1 MKKQFTFVLAIVLCL
16 ILSGCSEE
24 VSLSFPFEDAD
35 VERIEMF
42 YFIDPTE
49 AEKKVL
55 TEQEDIQ
62 NLYQFLSGLTLR
74 DKETEPVAGGSVTSF
89 RFHLSDGTAYEVI
102 YSSSA
107 VKSGRIWA
115 TGMDQDYFTSAD
127 VGGIYQSFPYEAEAA
142 AEEELPVLTMKNDA
156 ESSDWDKIPMVMVDG
171 RLYYGT
177 GEESSV
183 DARCGVMD
191 GEITSSVDG
200 SEVPTKDN
208 QSNFGTGFGYQ
219 YGDNDTLEICMNG
232 KWIVFARR
240 EGTGNQVRF
249 GDRMVDASS
258 LSKETLA
265 WLEWYNSLAEEERM
279 AISMIPP
286 DLYSQLEFPGTEDAE
301 APSETEQGK

>member
-1 MKKQFTFVLAIVLCL
+1 MKKQFAFVLAIVLCL
-16 ILSGCSEE
+16 ILSGCSQE

-42 YFIDPTE
+42 HFIAPTE

-55 TEQEDIQ
+55 TEQDDIQ
-62 NLYQFLSGLTLR
+62 DLYQFLSGLTLR
-74 DKETEPVAGGSVTSF
+74 DKKTEPVAGGSVTSF
-89 RFHLSDGTAYEVI
+89 RFHLSDGTTYEVI
-102 YSSSA
+102 YSSIA

-115 TGMDQDYFTSAD
+115 TGMGQDYFTSAD
-127 VGGIYQSFPYEAEAA
+127 VEGIYNAYHYEAEDAE
-142 AEEELPVLTMKNDA
+142 EEELPILMT
-156 ESSDWDKIPMVMVDG
+156 ESDPDSSEWDKIPMVMVDG
-171 RLYYGT
+171 KLYYDT
-177 GEESSV
+177 GEESNM

-200 SEVPTKDN
+200 SEIPSEDN

-232 KWIVFARR
+232 KWIIFAQRD
-240 EGTGNQVRF
+240 GTGNQIRF
-249 GDRMVDASS
+249 GDRMVDADS

>member
-1 MKKQFTFVLAIVLCL
+1 MKKQFAFVLAMVLCL
-16 ILSGCSEE
+16 ILSGCSQE

-42 YFIDPTE
+42 HFIAPTE

-55 TEQEDIQ
+55 TEQDDIQ
-62 NLYQFLSGLTLR
+62 DLYQFLSGLTLR
-74 DKETEPVAGGSVTSF
+74 DKKTEPVAGGSVTSF
-89 RFHLSDGTAYEVI
+89 RFHLSDGTTYEVI
-102 YSSSA
+102 YSSIA

-115 TGMDQDYFTSAD
+115 AGMGQDYFTSAD
-127 VGGIYQSFPYEAEAA
+127 VGGIYNAYHYEAEDAE
-142 AEEELPVLTMKNDA
+142 EEELPILMT
-156 ESSDWDKIPMVMVDG
+156 ESDPDSSEWDKIPMVMVDG
-171 RLYYGT
+171 KLYYDT
-177 GEESSV
+177 GEESNM

-200 SEVPTKDN
+200 SEIPSEDN

-232 KWIVFARR
+232 KWIIFAQRD
-240 EGTGNQVRF
+240 GTGNQIRF
-249 GDRMVDASS
+249 GDRMVDADS

>member
-1 MKKQFTFVLAIVLCL
+1 MKKQFAFVLAIVLCL
-16 ILSGCSEE
+16 ILSGCSQE

-42 YFIDPTE
+42 HFIAPTE

-55 TEQEDIQ
+55 TEQDDIQ
-62 NLYQFLSGLTLR
+62 DLYQFLSGLTLR
-74 DKETEPVAGGSVTSF
+74 DKKTEPVAGGSVTSF
-89 RFHLSDGTAYEVI
+89 RFHLSDGTTYEVI
-102 YSSSA
+102 YSSIA

-115 TGMDQDYFTSAD
+115 TGMGQDYFTSAD
-127 VGGIYQSFPYEAEAA
+127 VGGIYNAYHYEAEDAE
-142 AEEELPVLTMKNDA
+142 EEELPILMT
-156 ESSDWDKIPMVMVDG
+156 ESDPDSSEWDKIPMVMVDG
-171 RLYYGT
+171 KLYYDT
-177 GEESSV
+177 GEESNM

-191 GEITSSVDG
+191 GEITSSVYG
-200 SEVPTKDN
+200 SEIPSEDN

-232 KWIVFARR
+232 KWIIFAQRD
-240 EGTGNQVRF
+240 GTGNQIRF
-249 GDRMVDASS
+249 GDRMVDADS

>member
-1 MKKQFTFVLAIVLCL
+1 MKKQFAFVLAIVLCL
-16 ILSGCSEE
+16 ILSGCSQE

-42 YFIDPTE
+42 HFIAPTE

-55 TEQEDIQ
+55 TEQDDIQ
-62 NLYQFLSGLTLR
+62 DLYQFLSGLTLR
-74 DKETEPVAGGSVTSF
+74 DKKTEPVAGGSVTSF
-89 RFHLSDGTAYEVI
+89 RFHLSDGTTYEVI
-102 YSSSA
+102 YSSIA

-115 TGMDQDYFTSAD
+115 TGMGQDYFTSAD
-127 VGGIYQSFPYEAEAA
+127 VGGIYNAYHYEAEDAE
-142 AEEELPVLTMKNDA
+142 EEELPILMT
-156 ESSDWDKIPMVMVDG
+156 ESDPDSSEWDKIPMVMVDG
-171 RLYYGT
+171 KLYYDT
-177 GEESSV
+177 GEESNM

-200 SEVPTKDN
+200 SEIPSEDN

-232 KWIVFARR
+232 KWIIFAQRD
-240 EGTGNQVRF
+240 GTGNQIRF
-249 GDRMVDASS
+249 GDRMVDADS
-258 LSKETLA
+258 LSRETLA

>member
-1 MKKQFTFVLAIVLCL
+1 MKKQFAFVLAIVLCL
-16 ILSGCSEE
+16 ILSGCSQE

-42 YFIDPTE
+42 HFIAPTE

-55 TEQEDIQ
+55 TEQDDIQ
-62 NLYQFLSGLTLR
+62 DLYQFLSGLTLQ
-74 DKETEPVAGGSVTSF
+74 DKKTEPVAGGSVTSF
-89 RFHLSDGTAYEVI
+89 RFHLSDGSTYEVI
-102 YSSSA
+102 YSSIA

-115 TGMDQDYFTSAD
+115 TGMGQDYFTSAD
-127 VGGIYQSFPYEAEAA
+127 VGGIYNAYHYEAEDAE
-142 AEEELPVLTMKNDA
+142 EEELPILMT
-156 ESSDWDKIPMVMVDG
+156 ESDPDSSEWDKIPMVMVDG
-171 RLYYGT
+171 KLYYDT
-177 GEESSV
+177 GEESNM

-200 SEVPTKDN
+200 SEIPSEDN

-232 KWIVFARR
+232 KWIIFAQRD
-240 EGTGNQVRF
+240 GTGNQIRF
-249 GDRMVDASS
+249 GDRMVDADS

>member
-1 MKKQFTFVLAIVLCL
+1 MKKQFAFVLAIVLCL
-16 ILSGCSEE
+16 ILSSCSQE
-24 VSLSFPFEDAD
+24 VSLSLPFEAAD
-35 VERIEMF
+35 VEYVEMF

-62 NLYQFLSGLTLR
+62 DLYQFLDGLTFR

-115 TGMDQDYFTSAD
+115 TGTEQDYFTSAD
-127 VGGIYQSFPYEAEAA
+127 VGGIYQSFQYEAEAA
-142 AEEELPVLTMKNDA
+142 AEDELPVLTTKNDA

-171 RLYYGT
+171 RLYYDT
-177 GEESSV
+177 GEESNV

-200 SEVPTKDN
+200 SEIPSEDN

-219 YGDNDTLEICMNG
+219 YGANDTLEISMNG
-232 KWIVFARR
+232 KWIVFAQRD
-240 EGTGNQVRF
+240 GTGNQVRF
-249 GDRMVDASS
+249 GDRMVDGDS

-301 APSETEQGK
+301 TPSETEQEE

>member
-1 MKKQFTFVLAIVLCL
+1 MKKQFAFVLAIVLCL
-16 ILSGCSEE
+16 ILSSCSQE
-24 VSLSFPFEDAD
+24 VSLSLPFEAAD
-35 VERIEMF
+35 VEYVEMF

-62 NLYQFLSGLTLR
+62 DLYQFLDGLTFR
-74 DKETEPVAGGSVTSF
+74 DKETEPVAGSSVTSF
-89 RFHLSDGTAYEVI
+89 RFHLSDDTAYEVI
-102 YSSSA
+102 YSSIA

-115 TGMDQDYFTSAD
+115 TGMEQDYFTSAD
-127 VGGIYQSFPYEAEAA
+127 VGGIYQSFQYEAEAA
-142 AEEELPVLTMKNDA
+142 AEDELPVLTTKNDA

-171 RLYYGT
+171 RLYYDT
-177 GEESSV
+177 GEESNV

-200 SEVPTKDN
+200 SEIPSEDN

-219 YGDNDTLEICMNG
+219 YGANDTLEISMNG
-232 KWIVFARR
+232 KWIVFAQRD
-240 EGTGNQVRF
+240 GTGNQVRF
-249 GDRMVDASS
+249 GDRMVDGDS

-286 DLYSQLEFPGTEDAE
+286 DLYGQLGFPGTEDAE
-301 APSETEQGK
+301 APAETEQEK

>member
-1 MKKQFTFVLAIVLCL
+1 MKKQFAFVLAIVLCL
-16 ILSGCSEE
+16 ILSGCSQE

-42 YFIDPTE
+42 HFIAPTE

-55 TEQEDIQ
+55 TEQDDIQ
-62 NLYQFLSGLTLR
+62 DLYQFLSGLTLR
-74 DKETEPVAGGSVTSF
+74 DKKTEPVAGGSVTSF
-89 RFHLSDGTAYEVI
+89 RFHLSDGTTYEVI
-102 YSSSA
+102 YSSIA

-115 TGMDQDYFTSAD
+115 TGMGQDYFTSAD
-127 VGGIYQSFPYEAEAA
+127 VGGIYNAYHYEAEDAE
-142 AEEELPVLTMKNDA
+142 EEELPILMT
-156 ESSDWDKIPMVMVDG
+156 ESDPDSSEWDKIPMVMVDG
-171 RLYYGT
+171 KLYYDT
-177 GEESSV
+177 GEESNM

-200 SEVPTKDN
+200 SEIPSEDN

-232 KWIVFARR
+232 KWIIFAQRD
-240 EGTGNQVRF
+240 GTGNQIRF
-249 GDRMVDASS
+249 GDRMVDADS

>member
-1 MKKQFTFVLAIVLCL
+1 MKKQFACVLAIVLCL
-16 ILSGCSEE
+16 ILSGCSQE
-24 VSLSFPFEDAD
+24 VSLSFPFEVAD

-42 YFIDPTE
+42 HFIAPTE

-55 TEQEDIQ
+55 TEQDDIQ
-62 NLYQFLSGLTLR
+62 DLYQFLSGLTLR
-74 DKETEPVAGGSVTSF
+74 DKKTEPVAGGSVTSF
-89 RFHLSDGTAYEVI
+89 RFHLSDGTTYEVI
-102 YSSSA
+102 YSSIA

-115 TGMDQDYFTSAD
+115 TGMGQDYFTSAD
-127 VGGIYQSFPYEAEAA
+127 VGGIYNAYHYEAEDAE
-142 AEEELPVLTMKNDA
+142 EEELPILMTESDP
-156 ESSDWDKIPMVMVDG
+156 ESSEWDKIPMVMVDG
-171 RLYYGT
+171 KLYYDT
-177 GEESSV
+177 GEESNM

-200 SEVPTKDN
+200 SEIPSEDN

-232 KWIVFARR
+232 KWIIFAQRD
-240 EGTGNQVRF
+240 GTGNQIRF
-249 GDRMVDASS
+249 GDRMVDADS

>member
-1 MKKQFTFVLAIVLCL
+1 MKKQFAFVLSIVLCL
-16 ILSGCSEE
+16 ILGGCSQEE
-24 VSLSFPFEDAD
+24 SLSLPFEDAD
-35 VERIEMF
+35 VERVEMF

-62 NLYQFLSGLTLR
+62 DLYQFLSGLTLR
-74 DKETEPVAGGSVTSF
+74 DKKTEPVAGGSVTSF
-89 RFHLSDGTAYEVI
+89 RFHLSDGTTYEVI
-102 YSSSA
+102 YSSIA

-115 TGMDQDYFTSAD
+115 TGMGQDYFTSAD
-127 VGGIYQSFPYEAEAA
+127 VGGIYNAYHYEAEDAE
-142 AEEELPVLTMKNDA
+142 EEELPILMT
-156 ESSDWDKIPMVMVDG
+156 ESDPDSSEWDKIPMVMVDG
-171 RLYYGT
+171 KLYYDT
-177 GEESSV
+177 GEESNM

-200 SEVPTKDN
+200 SEIPSEDN

-232 KWIVFARR
+232 KWIIFAQRD
-240 EGTGNQVRF
+240 GTGNQIRF
-249 GDRMVDASS
+249 GDRMVDADS

>member
-1 MKKQFTFVLAIVLCL
+1 MKKQFAFVLTMVLCL
-16 ILSGCSEE
+16 VLGGCSQEE
-24 VSLSFPFEDAD
+24 SLSLPFEDAD
-35 VERIEMF
+35 VERVEMF
-42 YFIDPTE
+42 SFIDPTE

-55 TEQEDIQ
+55 TQQEDIQ
-62 NLYQFLSGLTLR
+62 NLYQFLNGLTLQ
-74 DKETEPVAGGSVTSF
+74 DKETEPMAGVAATSF

-115 TGMDQDYFTSAD
+115 TGMEQDYFTSAD
-127 VGGIYQSFPYEAEAA
+127 VGGIYQSFQYEAEAA

-171 RLYYGT
+171 RLYYDT

-200 SEVPTKDN
+200 SEIPTKDN

-219 YGDNDTLEICMNG
+219 YGANDTIEISMNG
-232 KWIVFARR
+232 KWIVFAQRD
-240 EGTGNQVRF
+240 GTGSQVRF
-249 GDRMVDASS
+249 GDRMVDRDS

-265 WLEWYNSLAEEERM
+265 WLEWYNSLSEEERM

-286 DLYSQLEFPGTEDAE
+286 DLYGQLGFPGTEDAK
-301 APSETEQGK
+301 APAETEQEE

>member
-1 MKKQFTFVLAIVLCL
+1 MKKQFAFVLAIVLCL
-16 ILSGCSEE
+16 ILSGCSQE

-42 YFIDPTE
+42 HFIAPTE

-55 TEQEDIQ
+55 TEQDDIQ
-62 NLYQFLSGLTLR
+62 DLYQFLSGLTLR
-74 DKETEPVAGGSVTSF
+74 DKKTEPVAGGSVTSF
-89 RFHLSDGTAYEVI
+89 RFHLSDGTTYEVI
-102 YSSSA
+102 YSSIA

-115 TGMDQDYFTSAD
+115 TGMGQDYFTSAD
-127 VGGIYQSFPYEAEAA
+127 VGGIYNAYHYEAEDAE
-142 AEEELPVLTMKNDA
+142 EEELPILMT
-156 ESSDWDKIPMVMVDG
+156 ESDPDSSEWDKIPMVMVDG
-171 RLYYGT
+171 KLYYDT
-177 GEESSV
+177 GEESNM

-200 SEVPTKDN
+200 SEIPSEDN

-219 YGDNDTLEICMNG
+219 YGANDTLEISMNG
-232 KWIVFARR
+232 KWIVFAQRD
-240 EGTGNQVRF
+240 GTGNQVRF
-249 GDRMVDASS
+249 GDRMVDGDS